1 MIPKYICINKLI
13 IVSAQLITN
22 KWNNIRDAFIRS
34 LNVKSGQAAR
44 KPYVYHENLKF
55 LLKFTQKAETDGN
68 VVEETEQEHEV
79 IAANDNEHSDN
90 VAIHES
96 KKEPS
101 KTKRKIDSI
110 EAAILKEIKENKTT
124 NAERVLT
131 EDSFF
136 TSFIPY
142 VKDMSEPEKIQLQM
156 DLLSS
161 IQKIKQNRVL
171 HQRVRSPYILANPSP
186 GHSRSYPNHGH
197 SIHSN
202 SINSP
207 SPILLTSPSPTS
219 NSYIDVPSPQSVVIQ
234 QTSTP
239 SNSYMDLP
247 TPQLVGIQQTST
259 TSKFCESV
267 KESHTNNFQQ
277 FFDKYSEL

>member
-1 MIPKYICINKLI
+1 MLTKYIFINKLI
-13 IVSAQLITN
+13 IVSAQLIIN

-34 LNVKSGQAAR
+34 LNVKSGQAAK

-55 LLKFTQKAETDGN
+55 LLKFAKKAETDAN
-68 VVEETEQEHEV
+68 IVEETEQDHEV
-79 IAANDNEHSDN
+79 IAANDIEHFEEEG
-90 VAIHES
+90 ES
-96 KKEPS
+96 RKKEPS
-101 KTKRKIDSI
+101 KNKRKIDNI

-124 NAERVLT
+124 NSERVLT

-171 HQRVRSPYILANPSP
+171 HQRVQSPYILVKPAP
-186 GHSRSYPNHGH
+186 GFSRSYPKHGH

-202 SINSP
+202 SIKSP
-207 SPILLTSPSPTS
+207 SSILLSSPSPTS
-219 NSYIDVPSPQSVVIQ
+219 SSYTDVPSPQSVVIQ
-234 QTSTP
+234 QTSTS
-239 SNSYMDLP
+239 SNSYIDVP
-247 TPQLVGIQQTST
+247 TPQPVEIQQT
-259 TSKFCESV
+259 CESV
-267 KESHTNNFQQ
+267 TESHTNNFQH